1 MKQWNHLVRKNILV
15 SNINKNDKPVEYL
28 KDLHEQQKKAIT
40 SAFEND
46 TDQSKDNLKA
56 SYQIQLIAKNGGS
69 NNVKV
74 IKWGFEMLIL
84 IVMHQT

>member
-1 MKQWNHLVRKNILV
+1 M
-15 SNINKNDKPVEYL
+15 SNK
-28 KDLHEQQKKAIT
+28 KKAIT

-74 IKWGFEMLIL
+74 IK
-84 IVMHQT
+84 